1 LGGDIFGVHIDD
13 AEGPD
18 ADSEPA
24 LGWANTGPQLRLT
37 RCDGEDEPDA
47 DFEPDREDEPNGD
60 EGDYSGYVGE

>member
-1 LGGDIFGVHIDD
+1 VTFFGVHIDD

-24 LGWANTGPQLRLT
+24 LGWANTGPQFRLT

-47 DFEPDREDEPNGD
+47 DFEPDREDEANGD